1 VQDSLLISRTAEDVI
16 RSFANSHPHPS
27 ASRQVQH
34 SSRISQ
40 AAEDAIRSFDK
51 EPTPVSKLQVQE
63 SLLIRL

>member
-1 VQDSLLISRTAEDVI
+1 MPSGVLPKSAASAGFLK
-16 RSFANSHPHPS
+16 SHPHPS